1 MSERARP
8 SDEARDR
15 AHAFGVFAAL
25 AALYWGGRSLGLG
38 AGDGPEHALSALTW
52 GVSRPPGYPLYVALA
67 HAFALLPL
75 GPALGRVS
83 GLSALLS
90 AAAAALFFR
99 LLRRWGASLPAAL
112 AATAALALS
121 PLWWHYSEVPEVRA
135 LNHLLALGSAWLA
148 AGLTRRSTPRAW
160 AALGAVVGL
169 GLSHHPTFALALP
182 ALAVPVLA
190 AKPDARRWGVLA
202 AAAAAGAAAPYVLL
216 GLRLSLGAPPV
227 FNPDAV
233 SGWSGVLGLA
243 LRRGTGGLF
252 SMASGSAPRA
262 ETAFILF
269 LSGLRRLGGAAWNA
283 LTPVGLALAAAGAWL
298 GWKTRRGAVVF
309 CALWFLCAGPAFVA
323 LSSPQMTFGDPD
335 YLRAIFLRFDL
346 LPLIALFALAGLGA
360 DALLGAKPLAWAL
373 AAAAALAPLLL
384 RPMWLGAE
392 DPLGAYARALI
403 ADSGPRDMIL
413 LNSDDSIFA
422 TQYLDLVEH
431 AAGDRVFLV
440 TGRFHF
446 APYAEQLRARHP
458 DLVLPRDANGLSLTT
473 KEWLRL
479 NPGRALYGE
488 ATLRDRL
495 TQISTSTAP
504 SGLLIRLEA
513 PPARP
518 GDAALQAGRLAAE
531 FSSVFPSAPSR
542 APRSF
547 TQEIYIVTALTMMA
561 QYDGARLTRPED
573 AKIRAE
579 LGEAVSALRWR
590 ARLPSAMSPSR

>member
-1 MSERARP
+1 MKDDTRP
-8 SDEARDR
+8 PEDPRDR
-15 AHAFGVFAAL
+15 ARALGVFAAF
-25 AALYWGGRSLGLG
+25 AVLYWCGRSLGLG
-38 AGDGPEHALSALTW
+38 SGDGPEHALSALTW
-52 GVSRPPGYPLYVALA
+52 GVSRPPGYPLYTALA
-67 HAFALLPL
+67 HAFALLPF

-83 GLSALLS
+83 GLSGLLS

-112 AATAALALS
+112 AATVALALS

-135 LNHLLALGSAWLA
+135 LNNLLALWSAWLA
-148 AGLTRRSTPRAW
+148 TGLTKRSAPRAW

-169 GLSHHPTFALALP
+169 GLSHHPTFALVLP

-190 AKPDARRWGVLA
+190 AKPDARRWGALA
-202 AAAAAGAAAPYVLL
+202 AAAAIAAAAPYVLL
-216 GLRLSLGAPPV
+216 GLRLALGATPV

-252 SMASGSAPRA
+252 SMASGAAPRA
-262 ETAFILF
+262 DAAASLLASGF
-269 LSGLRRLGGAAWNA
+269 LRLCGAVWEA
-283 LTPVGLALAAAGAWL
+283 LTPVGLALAAVGV
-298 GWKTRRGAVVF
+298 GRGYRTKRAAVFF
-309 CALWFLCAGPAFVA
+309 CALWFLCAGPLFVA
-323 LSSPQMTFGDPD
+323 LSSPQMSYGDPD

-346 LPLIALFALAGLGA
+346 LPLIPLFALAGLGA
-360 DALLGAKPLAWAL
+360 DALLGQTPAAWAL
-373 AAAAALAPLLL
+373 AAAAALGPPLL
-384 RPMWLGAE
+384 RPMWLGSE
-392 DPLGAYARALI
+392 DPLGNYARALL

-422 TQYLDLVEH
+422 AQYLDLVDH
-431 AAGDRVFLV
+431 AAGDRVFLT
-440 TGRFHF
+440 TGRFHYS
-446 APYAEQLRARHP
+446 PYAEQLQARHP

-504 SGLLIRLEA
+504 SGLLIRLQA

-518 GDAALQAGRLAAE
+518 GEAQAQDRRLQAELASIFPPGR
-531 FSSVFPSAPSR
+531 P
-542 APRSF
+542 PRLF
-547 TQEIYIVTALTMMA
+547 TQEVYIAKAFAMMLEYDASRVNRGRGA
-561 QYDGARLTRPED
+561 QAR
-573 AKIRAE
+573 
-579 LGEAVSALRWR
+579 
-590 ARLPSAMSPSR
+590 